1 MSLRI
6 LIADDEALLRRDLKE
21 ALEDLGY
28 RIAGEAKNGKE
39 ALRLIQEEKPDV
51 AVLDIKMPEMNGIE
65 VARKISKQYPVVL
78 LTAYSERY
86 LIEKSENCRV

>member
-28 RIAGEAKNGKE
+28 RKGGAHRAQSLPQASRN
-39 ALRLIQEEKPDV
+39 QHEEKPTHQGRCGCNNHDV
-51 AVLDIKMPEMNGIE
+51 RLVE
-65 VARKISKQYPVVL
+65 
-78 LTAYSERY
+78 
-86 LIEKSENCRV
+86 